1 MTYARRNDVI
11 KIFQIMAFSPNLNRV
26 KNKVVYLSIDAA
38 IQKIYLIEGTIYN
51 LFIKKQRLFFT
62 YLALKD
68 LLSSTNF
75 V

>member
-38 IQKIYLIEGTIYN
+38 IQKIILLEALFVIYS
-51 LFIKKQRLFFT
+51 
-62 YLALKD
+62 LKNKD
-68 LLSSTNF
+68 YFLPI
-75 V
+75 